1 MILIKLESIKIWGE
15 WLPYIKQENRK
26 KFDDGVD
33 KLIENITAAG
43 ELNYIITRL
52 CLGYLRLKGKRYVN
66 LNEII
71 GILECAKEEF
81 YRRQVAPY
89 EDEKIKEN
97 GDVE

>member
-1 MILIKLESIKIWGE
+1 M
-15 WLPYIKQENRK
+15 PYIKQEDRK
-26 KFDDGVD
+26 KFDYDIN
-33 KLIENITAAG
+33 KIIENITATG

-52 CLGYLRLKGKRYVN
+52 CLGYLKSKGKRYVN

-89 EDEKIKEN
+89 EDEKIRTS
-97 GDVE
+97 GDVK